1 MTWCMKIFFIR
12 TYDCVYY
19 ITADTNTEEKKE
31 INLKVS
37 AEPAAN
43 LRTISEES
51 ALERNQETTKKQEKI
66 ISLVYRR

>member
-1 MTWCMKIFFIR
+1 MT
-12 TYDCVYY
+12 VS
-19 ITADTNTEEKKE
+19 ITLQLIQTEEKKE

-51 ALERNQETTKKQEKI
+51 ALERNQETTKKQGKI
-66 ISLVYRR
+66 ISLVYQRKLSNCSDSSFA